1 MVVAVVNL
9 SKLARVMRV
18 HVQLGLTGP
27 VGASVLPNVMVVVNQ
42 EPVHVSTAKM
52 ENAQVLQ
59 LTNNNAIDNRVD
71 AKCFIGIMSSHGPTT
86 ITFVIVI
93 FPEKEPSMNS
103 ALLTVSIT
111 MAATG

>member
-1 MVVAVVNL
+1 MVVAVANL
-9 SKLARVMRV
+9 SKRARVMRV
-18 HVQLGLTGP
+18 HVQLGLTGQ
-27 VGASVLPNVMVVVNQ
+27 VGASVLPNVMVVANQ

-59 LTNNNAIDNRVD
+59 LTNNNAIDKRVA
-71 AKCFIGIMSSHGPTT
+71 AKCFIGIMSSHGPGTV
-86 ITFVIVI
+86 TFLIGI

-103 ALLTVSIT
+103 ALLTASIT